1 MNIIILNIYYIIYII
16 HIFRLDT
23 FTTLPWLGVII
34 FSWSET
40 KFFFSSCI
48 FLYQILFFYFD
59 VFPFDNKSSPFV
71 LKRISFKIYEL
82 FFSFFLFLYI
92 VRCLS
97 DVCYSVSVSNLL
109 WTLFFLRILS
119 DVFQMYVIFSFFL
132 FAYIVRCLSD
142 VVFYLVFW
150 LEGFAY
156 TQRHFFEI
164 LLNQTVIRL

>member
-109 WTLFFLRILS
+109 WTLFFFVYCQMSFRCMLSFLSFFLRILS
-119 DVFQMYVIFSFFL
+119 DVS
-132 FAYIVRCLSD
+132 
-142 VVFYLVFW
+142 
-150 LEGFAY
+150 
-156 TQRHFFEI
+156 
-164 LLNQTVIRL
+164 QT